1 MKPMRWLTRINMGIK
16 VVDGESPV
24 CFQKLAPKLKVLIA
38 GFKLLLILMYQVL
51 GWVEIGVLKSTDA
64 FRSFTAFLEKS
75 CSNGNNISLNLRCHW
90 LWDISIPIPYVFQRK
105 INGCKLTYN
114 TMFLI
119 NSNFYCM
126 LLKELWMTYLN
137 SFFKEI
143 LIYYPFAYFERE
155 SIPKTSLHS
164 EFRPFESL
172 LTDNHQS
179 FCSSTQDRSPLCQRK
194 CWWCRIS
201 LKRVFTCCLQSY
213 LSGHWYPSPSFDAV
227 TFLTAPDVNQKLK
240 QATKK
245 EFISLPQMVL
255 TCFCLFVLGRDI
267 TELLLPPGITTK
279 FTCTINENNVIIAAW
294 PQWF

>member
-1 MKPMRWLTRINMGIK
+1 MKFVFGELWRTSKRERPFFSREAENEVQMKPVRWLTRINMGIK

-105 INGCKLTYN
+105 INGCKWTYN

-126 LLKELWMTYLN
+126 LLKELWMTYLY
-137 SFFKEI
+137 SFLKKYSYI
-143 LIYYPFAYFERE
+143 TL
-155 SIPKTSLHS
+155 LHTLKGKV
-164 EFRPFESL
+164 FLKL
-172 LTDNHQS
+172 LYIQSSDLLNH
-179 FCSSTQDRSPLCQRK
+179 F
-194 CWWCRIS
+194 
-201 LKRVFTCCLQSY
+201 
-213 LSGHWYPSPSFDAV
+213 
-227 TFLTAPDVNQKLK
+227 
-240 QATKK
+240 
-245 EFISLPQMVL
+245 
-255 TCFCLFVLGRDI
+255 
-267 TELLLPPGITTK
+267 
-279 FTCTINENNVIIAAW
+279 
-294 PQWF
+294 